1 MKATTTYHGEKI
13 TVYAIDLCHY
23 GDRGDYEVFPD
34 RVLTLDVCTRSAQL
48 AGAGFEIDY
57 TSAEVSVFRDRYGTE
72 FTMYPDGR
80 LIVEGLRPGSPRQ
93 AFDAAAEILGYGI

>member
-1 MKATTTYHGEKI
+1 MKTTTKYGGEAVA
-13 TVYAIDLCHY
+13 VYAIDLCHY

-34 RVLTLDVCTRSAQL
+34 RELALDVRARSADL

-57 TSAEVSVFRDRYGTE
+57 ATEEVSIFRDGRGTE
-72 FTMYPDGR
+72 FTMYADGR

-93 AFDAAAEILGYGI
+93 AFDVAAAILGYGI